1 MLCRNLV
8 KKPWPYNPQ
17 YIGIHIRNPN
27 KGPRFLNQV
36 PTLGKKAPN
45 ISNCLPYRRGRRPA
59 DMTCKKGAEHLGFL
73 AGRDLASMFQWGIS
87 DTCSAG
93 SGKLGCGNLALNPK
107 PSYCHLA
114 ILPRGCIDMVCVYIH
129 IYIYIT
135 FMELGPRRPSS

>member
-1 MLCRNLV
+1 
-8 KKPWPYNPQ
+8 
-17 YIGIHIRNPN
+17 
-27 KGPRFLNQV
+27 
-36 PTLGKKAPN
+36 
-45 ISNCLPYRRGRRPA
+45 
-59 DMTCKKGAEHLGFL
+59 MTCKKGVEHLGFL

-129 IYIYIT
+129 IYIY
-135 FMELGPRRPSS
+135 MVPPPRNPHPQALLQVRSSSAWSSSSLLPLVFVLFA